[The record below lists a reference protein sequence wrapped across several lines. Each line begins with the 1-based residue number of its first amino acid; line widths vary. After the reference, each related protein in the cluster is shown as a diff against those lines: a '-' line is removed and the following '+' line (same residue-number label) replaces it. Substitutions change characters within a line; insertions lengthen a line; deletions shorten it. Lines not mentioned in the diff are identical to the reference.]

1 MRTHRVPPRYALYSI
16 LASLLTLTLKFT
28 AFALTSSVGLLSDAT
43 ESLVNL
49 TAGVIALTI
58 LIIAARPADEK
69 HAYGHG
75 KAEYFSSGAEG
86 VLIIVAAGGIAWAA
100 WQRFLAPVPLGN
112 LGPGLLVAVLA
123 SIVNVV
129 AARIL
134 LSAAKRFDSIT
145 LEADARHLLTDVWT
159 SAGMIAG
166 LCILF
171 VVPSWLILDPII
183 AGIMAVNIVF
193 TGVSL
198 IRRSV
203 AGLMDEALPE
213 EQMHAIEEA
222 IRSVLPDAEY
232 HGLRARKAGAAR
244 FVDFHLLVPGGTT
257 VQAAHDLT
265 CDMEEAIRAR
275 LPRSQVTV
283 HVEPLEDDASKDG
296 DHVGGICS
304 DGKKTAE

>member
-1 MRTHRVPPRYALYSI
+1 MRAHRVPPRYAVYSI
-16 LASLLTLTLKFT
+16 IASLLTLTLKFT

-49 TAGVIALTI
+49 TAGFIALTA
-58 LIIAARPADEK
+58 LLIAARPADER
-69 HAYGHG
+69 HTYGHG

-100 WQRFLAPVPLGN
+100 WERFHAPVPLDN
-112 LGPGLLVAVLA
+112 LGP
-123 SIVNVV
+123 
-129 AARIL
+129 
-134 LSAAKRFDSIT
+134 LSAARRFDSIT

-171 VVPSWLILDPII
+171 VAPTWLILDPII

-203 AGLMDEALPE
+203 SGLMDEALPE
-213 EQMHAIEEA
+213 EQMRAIEEA
-222 IRSVLPDAEY
+222 IRAVLPDAEY
-232 HGLRARKAGAAR
+232 HGLRARKAGAAL
-244 FVDFHLLVPGGTT
+244 FVDFHLLVPGETT

-265 CDMEEAIRAR
+265 CDMEDAIRAR

-296 DHVGGICS
+296 DHVGGIC
-304 DGKKTAE
+304 GGGRTPAE